1 MKFLITG
8 GAGFIGSCLVRYLIN
23 NTSHQVL
30 NIDKLS
36 YASDLNSVNS
46 VSDNKRYKFI
56 KDDIC
61 NFSNLKKI
69 FLDYQPDVVV
79 HLAAESHVDRSIS
92 EPLDFIKTNV
102 IGTFN
107 LLEVS
112 RLYLKEHSTDKKNLF
127 RFHHVSTD
135 EVYGSLGETGYFLET
150 TPYDPSSPYSAT
162 KASSDHLV
170 RAWHRTFN
178 LPISLSNCSNNYGL
192 FQSTD
197 KLIPLTIKNALLG
210 KKIPIYGDGS
220 QIRDWLHVEDHVSA
234 IYEIITSPMV
244 GETFNIGGNNEKTN
258 MDVVTSICNI
268 LDLIKPDPN
277 NKSYK
282 ELITFVSDRPGH
294 DLRYAID
301 SSKIQK
307 QLNWKPVIKFEDG
320 LRKTIEWYL
329 KELD

>member
-8 GAGFIGSCLVRYLIN
+8 GAGFIGSCFVRYLIN

-36 YASDLNSVNS
+36 YASDINSVNS
-46 VSDNKRYKFI
+46 VSDSKRYKFI

-69 FLDYQPDVVV
+69 FLEYQPDYVV
-79 HLAAESHVDRSIS
+79 HLAAESHVDRSING
-92 EPLDFIKTNV
+92 PLEFIQTNV

-107 LLEVS
+107 LLEAS
-112 RLYLKEHSTDKKNLF
+112 RLYLKEQSKDKKNLF

-135 EVYGSLGETGYFLET
+135 EVYGSLGEVGYFIET

-178 LPISLSNCSNNYGL
+178 IPISLSNCSNNYGP

-220 QIRDWLHVEDHVSA
+220 QIRDWLHVEDHVNA
-234 IYEIITSPMV
+234 IYKIIIKPMV
-244 GETFNIGGNNEKTN
+244 GETFNIGGNNERTN
-258 MDVVTSICNI
+258 LDIVNSICNV
-268 LDLIKPDPN
+268 LDSIKPNSN

-282 ELITFVSDRPGH
+282 ELISFVSDRPGH

-307 QLNWKPVIKFEDG
+307 ELDWKPMIEFEIG

-329 KELD
+329 KEID